1 MFKDYSYEYEWDNE
15 YCYLNS
21 NILRN
26 RLNITF
32 AEALSFAER
41 EITSVK
47 LAVSKEISPIKGNFD
62 LEHLQSIHNYL
73 FSVYL
78 SGVES

>member
-15 YCYLNS
+15 YCYPNS

-26 RLNITF
+26 KLNITF
-32 AEALSFAER
+32 AEDLSVAER
-41 EITSVK
+41 EIASVK

-62 LEHLQSIHNYL
+62 LEHLQ
-73 FSVYL
+73 
-78 SGVES
+78 